1 MGAPRPVMAAVAGVL
16 LAGTAV
22 TAVAAQDDRP
32 EPPNDVVAAA
42 WAAADDARAA
52 AQALGA
58 AAEDDDAGDP
68 QGFGTQ
74 AFRDRHADLANRHEG
89 RPGNAWR
96 VHQALANGDS
106 PAGLGQEQAAAAR
119 GLAQARQALGGDGD
133 EHPGRGLGRDRAPGP
148 PDHAG
153 TDDDDLD
160 DVDDDLEDD
169 D

>member
-1 MGAPRPVMAAVAGVL
+1 MVAPRRVMAMAAGVA
-16 LAGTAV
+16 LAAATV
-22 TAVAAQDDRP
+22 SAVAAQDNRP

-42 WAAADDARAA
+42 WAAADEARTA
-52 AQALGA
+52 AQAVGA

-68 QGFGTQ
+68 QGFGTD
-74 AFRDRHADLANRHEG
+74 AFRQRHAELAERHKD

-133 EHPGRGLGRDRAPGP
+133 QHPGRGLGRDRAPGP

-153 TDDDDLD
+153 KDDDDLD
-160 DVDDDLEDD
+160 DLEDD